1 MELRNYTNKL
11 LNYLLPWRH
20 NMTATTKTATLAR
33 TPNYSDVQVA
43 TMIERYTSEPTR
55 ATVDAIA
62 REFNKNSRSIIAK
75 LVREGVYQ
83 AAPRVTKT
91 GAPVVR
97 KAEYVRRIETIVGVS
112 MPSLSKASKSDL
124 ESLVAGLDI
133 AVSALD
139 LA

>member
-1 MELRNYTNKL
+1 
-11 LNYLLPWRH
+11 
-20 NMTATTKTATLAR
+20 MTANTKTATAAR
-33 TPNYSDVQVA
+33 NPNYSDVQVA

-62 REFNKNSRSIIAK
+62 QDFNKNSRSIIAK

-97 KAEYVRRIETIVGVS
+97 KAAIIANINANLGLAENALA
-112 MPSLSKASKSDL
+112 SLEKTSKADL
-124 ESLVAGLDI
+124 EALLLAVQSKVA
-133 AVSALD
+133 
-139 LA
+139 

>member
-1 MELRNYTNKL
+1 
-11 LNYLLPWRH
+11 
-20 NMTATTKTATLAR
+20 MTATTKTATLAR

-97 KAEYVRRIETIVGVS
+97 KAAIIADITTELGLDNN
-112 MPSLSKASKSDL
+112 SLASLEKTSKADL
-124 ESLVAGLDI
+124 QKLLEAINLRVVA
-133 AVSALD
+133 
-139 LA
+139 

>member
-1 MELRNYTNKL
+1 
-11 LNYLLPWRH
+11 
-20 NMTATTKTATLAR
+20 MTATTKTATVAR
-33 TPNYSDVQVA
+33 TLNYSDVQVA

-62 REFNKNSRSIIAK
+62 HEFNKNSRSIIAK

-97 KAEYVRRIETIVGVS
+97 KATIIADINANLGLADNALA
-112 MPSLSKASKSDL
+112 SLEKTSKVDL
-124 ESLVAGLDI
+124 EALLLAVQSKVA
-133 AVSALD
+133 
-139 LA
+139 